1 MRFKLGSDVEK
12 IYEAGTFPSE
22 LASPG
27 FFFVLIVVFEV
38 IIKNAKIWHWSSRHC
53 TDMMG
58 FYNIGVFV
66 AL

>member
-12 IYEAGTFPSE
+12 IYEAGTFLSE
-22 LASPG
+22 PASPG
-27 FFFVLIVVFEV
+27 FFVLIVVFEV
-38 IIKNAKIWHWSSRHC
+38 IIKNPKIWHWSSRHC